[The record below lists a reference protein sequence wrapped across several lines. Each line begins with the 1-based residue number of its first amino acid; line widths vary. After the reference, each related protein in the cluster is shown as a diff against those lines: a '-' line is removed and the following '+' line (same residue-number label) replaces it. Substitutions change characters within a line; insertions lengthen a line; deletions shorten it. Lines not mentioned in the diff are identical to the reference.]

1 MDETKLRAVLQEV
14 WAQAQQTVLS
24 KKIFSKRL
32 EVKKRVLSKAITQIQ
47 ALLPPKIPVYEPE
60 ELAEAMGGGVDRAG
74 EIADVL
80 WGDNTSVLDIDLK
93 GG

>member
-1 MDETKLRAVLQEV
+1 MIDETKLRAVLQEV

-47 ALLPPKIPVYEPE
+47 ALLPPKIPVYKSE
-60 ELAEAMGGGVDRAG
+60 ELAERLDAP
-74 EIADVL
+74 
-80 WGDNTSVLDIDLK
+80 LDIDLK

>member
-47 ALLPPKIPVYEPE
+47 VLLPSKIPVYKSE
-60 ELAEAMGGGVDRAG
+60 ELAEAMDGGDLLKHQLGG
-74 EIADVL
+74 P
-80 WGDNTSVLDIDLK
+80 VLDIDLR
-93 GG
+93 GGDGKT